1 MVVISEPDN
10 VTATPTILAEDYTCK
25 TGANGK
31 CVISSTKKSRLYMV
45 RVTAIDKGGNV
56 GVGECKT
63 IVGNQDFDDTD
74 PRFLVVKL
82 DNIGGVEEALPW
94 KPNPKNNG
102 SGNTPPNPTPQEKPA
117 PAPAPSPPV
126 VKASTKDPTNA
137 RKFVSD
143 SSLISGVQCLRFF

>member
-45 RVTAIDKGGNV
+45 RVTAIDKGGNF
-56 GVGECKT
+56 GVSECKT

-94 KPNPKNNG
+94 EPPNPKNNG
-102 SGNTPPNPTPQEKPA
+102 GGNTPLPKPQEKPA

>member
-10 VTATPTILAEDYTCK
+10 VTGSPTILAEDYTCK

-56 GVGECKT
+56 GVSECKT

-94 KPNPKNNG
+94 EPPNPKNNG
-102 SGNTPPNPTPQEKPA
+102 GGNTPLPKPQEKPA

>member
-10 VTATPTILAEDYTCK
+10 VTKTPTILAEDYTCK

-94 KPNPKNNG
+94 EPSPKNNG
-102 SGNTPPNPTPQEKPA
+102 SGNTPPNPTPQKPA
-117 PAPAPSPPV
+117 SAPSPPV
-126 VKASTKDPTNA
+126 VKTKDPTNA